1 MSENKNDNNEQFSIY
16 IKSITNQ
23 EIKVL
28 LLKLKNEIKKP
39 DVTWEEIKPVLIK
52 INEKGPEVFNDVMP
66 ILLND

>member
-1 MSENKNDNNEQFSIY
+1 MSENKNDNNEQLSIY

-39 DVTWEEIKPVLIK
+39 DVTWEEIKPVLTK
-52 INEKGPEVFNDVMP
+52 VHEKDPVLFNDVMP
-66 ILLND
+66 LLLND

>member
-1 MSENKNDNNEQFSIY
+1 MSENKNDNNEQLSIY

-39 DVTWEEIKPVLIK
+39 DITWEEIKPVLTK
-52 INEKGPEVFNDVMP
+52 INEKEPDVFKDIMP
-66 ILLND
+66 ILIND

>member
-1 MSENKNDNNEQFSIY
+1 MSENKNDNTEQLSIY

-39 DVTWEEIKPVLIK
+39 EITWEELKPVLTK
-52 INEKGPEVFNDVMP
+52 INEKSPESLSKIIP
-66 ILLND
+66 LLLND

>member
-39 DVTWEEIKPVLIK
+39 DVTWDEIKPLLIQ
-52 INEKGPEVFNDVMP
+52 INEKQSDVFKDIMP
-66 ILLND
+66 ILLYD

>member
-1 MSENKNDNNEQFSIY
+1 MSENKNDNNEQLSIY

-39 DVTWEEIKPVLIK
+39 DIAWEEIKPVLTQ
-52 INEKGPEVFNDVMP
+52 INEKEPDVFKDIMP
-66 ILLND
+66 IIIND

>member
-16 IKSITNQ
+16 IKSVTNQ

-39 DVTWEEIKPVLIK
+39 DITWNEIKPLLLQ
-52 INEKGPEVFNDVMP
+52 INLKQPGVFNDIMP
-66 ILLND
+66 ILLNE

>member
-1 MSENKNDNNEQFSIY
+1 MSENKNDNNEQLSIY

-28 LLKLKNEIKKP
+28 LLKLKNETKKP
-39 DVTWEEIKPVLIK
+39 DITWEEIKPVLKK
-52 INEKGPEVFNDVMP
+52 INEKGPDVFRDIMP

>member
-1 MSENKNDNNEQFSIY
+1 MSEIKNDNNEQLSIY

-39 DVTWEEIKPVLIK
+39 DVTWEEIKPILK
-52 INEKGPEVFNDVMP
+52 KLNEKQPDVFKDVMP
-66 ILLND
+66 ILLNE